1 MKKAVEELLLLLA
14 TTLLAGLLGGLEH
27 GLEGRRGFECE
38 GLRSFN
44 LELFTGAGV
53 AAGAGCA
60 GLHLKGAE
68 TDELNLLPT
77 LNGVGDGVEYGGKG
91 GFGALLCGLFAQ
103 LGLNAV
109 NKLCL
114 IHRSL

>member
-27 GLEGRRGFECE
+27 GLEGRRGLECE

-60 GLHLKGAE
+60 GLHLKRTE
-68 TDELNLLPT
+68 TNNLYLLT
-77 LNGVGDGVEYGGKG
+77 GLNGIGNSTEYCGKSC
-91 GFGALLCGLFAQ
+91 FCALLGGVFPES
-103 LGLNAV
+103 GLNAA
-109 NKLCL
+109 NKFCL